1 MRERTKTFSVRLSE
15 KEHQKLT
22 NAIVRCGTTKS
33 AFIRTIANLYIP
45 KERPPDKYYE
55 FISKL
60 TDLGNN
66 LYQISSAAKN
76 DGVFDATKLDEQLK
90 NLDALLLE
98 INSFYTV
105 PEKIKGG
112 DIKWLQQ
119 KYGTSK
125 ADLTAS

>member
-1 MRERTKTFSVRLSE
+1 MRTRTKTFSVRLSE

-22 NAIVRCGTTKS
+22 NAIAKCGTTKS

-45 KERPPDKYYE
+45 KEKPPDKYYE
-55 FISKL
+55 FIQGISE
-60 TDLGNN
+60 LGNN
-66 LYQISSAAKN
+66 LYQISSTAKSE
-76 DGVFDATKLDEQLK
+76 GVFNTEKLDEQLG
-90 NLDALLLE
+90 NLDKLLLE

-105 PEKIKGG
+105 PDKIKGG

-125 ADLTAS
+125 EDLTA

>member
-22 NAIVRCGTTKS
+22 NAIARCGTTKS

-60 TDLGNN
+60 SEFGNK
-66 LYQISSAAKN
+66 LYKISSAAKN
-76 DGVFDATKLDEQLK
+76 DGVFDVATLDEQLK
-90 NLDALLLE
+90 NLDVLLLE

-105 PEKIKGG
+105 PDKIKGG

-119 KYGTSK
+119 KYGKLKT
-125 ADLTAS
+125 D

>member
-1 MRERTKTFSVRLSE
+1 M
-15 KEHQKLT
+15 
-22 NAIVRCGTTKS
+22 
-33 AFIRTIANLYIP
+33 
-45 KERPPDKYYE
+45 
-55 FISKL
+55 
-60 TDLGNN
+60 
-66 LYQISSAAKN
+66 YQITSAAKN
-76 DGVFDATKLDEQLK
+76 DGVFDVSKLDEQLK

-105 PEKIKGG
+105 PDKIKGG

>member
-15 KEHQKLT
+15 KEHQNLNK
-22 NAIVRCGTTKS
+22 AIEKCGTTKS

-60 TDLGNN
+60 SELGNN

-76 DGVFDATKLDEQLK
+76 DEVFDVAQFDEQLK

-98 INSFYTV
+98 INSFYTA
-105 PEKIKGG
+105 PDKIKGG
-112 DIKWLQQ
+112 AVKWLQQ
-119 KYGTSK
+119 KYGT
-125 ADLTAS
+125 

>member
-22 NAIVRCGTTKS
+22 NAINRCGTTKS

-60 TDLGNN
+60 SELGNN
-66 LYQISSAAKN
+66 LYEISSAAKN
-76 DGVFDATKLDEQLK
+76 EDVFDVAKLDEQLK
-90 NLDALLLE
+90 NLEALLLE

-105 PEKIKGG
+105 PDKIKGG

>member
-15 KEHQKLT
+15 KEYQKLT
-22 NAIVRCGTTKS
+22 NAIVKCGTTKS
-33 AFIRTIANLYIP
+33 AFVRTIANLYIP

-60 TDLGNN
+60 SELGNN
-66 LYQISSAAKN
+66 LFQISFAAKN
-76 DGVFDATKLDEQLK
+76 DDVFDVSKLDEQLK
-90 NLDALLLE
+90 NLDTLLLE
-98 INSFYTV
+98 INSFYTM

-119 KYGTSK
+119 KYGT
-125 ADLTAS
+125 

>member
-22 NAIVRCGTTKS
+22 NAIVKCGTTKS

-60 TDLGNN
+60 SELGNS
-66 LYQISSAAKN
+66 LYHISSAAKN
-76 DGVFDATKLDEQLK
+76 DCVFDSAKLDEQLK

-105 PEKIKGG
+105 PDKIKGAILNG
-112 DIKWLQQ
+112 YNKNMGHQRQ
-119 KYGTSK
+119 T
-125 ADLTAS
+125 

>member
-1 MRERTKTFSVRLSE
+1 VRLSE

-22 NAIVRCGTTKS
+22 NAIAKCGTTKS

-55 FISKL
+55 FISRL
-60 TDLGNN
+60 SELGNN
-66 LYQISSAAKN
+66 LYQISSSAKME
-76 DGVFDATKLDEQLK
+76 GVFDVKELEEQVK
-90 NLDALLLE
+90 NLDALLLA

-105 PEKIKGG
+105 PDKIKGG

-125 ADLTAS
+125 EDLTA

>member
-1 MRERTKTFSVRLSE
+1 MRERTKTFFVRLSE
-15 KEHQKLT
+15 KEHKNL
-22 NAIVRCGTTKS
+22 NKAIEKCGTTKS

-60 TDLGNN
+60 SELGNN

-76 DGVFDATKLDEQLK
+76 DGVFDVAQLDEQLK
-90 NLDALLLE
+90 NLDTLLLE

-105 PEKIKGG
+105 PDKIKGG
-112 DIKWLQQ
+112 KIKWLQQ
-119 KYGTSK
+119 KYGT
-125 ADLTAS
+125 

>member
-22 NAIVRCGTTKS
+22 NAIAKCGTTKS

-45 KERPPDKYYE
+45 KERPPDKHYE

-60 TDLGNN
+60 SELGNN
-66 LYQISSAAKN
+66 LYQISSAAEN
-76 DGVFDATKLDEQLK
+76 DGVFDTAKLNEQLK

-105 PEKIKGG
+105 PDKIKGG
-112 DIKWLQQ
+112 EIKWLQQ
-119 KYGTSK
+119 KYGT
-125 ADLTAS
+125 

>member
-22 NAIVRCGTTKS
+22 NAIVKCGTTKS

-60 TDLGNN
+60 SEIGNN
-66 LYQISSAAKN
+66 LYQISSKAKN
-76 DGVFDATKLDEQLK
+76 EGVVDVARLDEQIK
-90 NLDALLLE
+90 NLDSLLLE
-98 INSFYTV
+98 INSFYTM
-105 PEKIKGG
+105 PDKIKGG

-125 ADLTAS
+125 EDLTA

>member
-15 KEHQKLT
+15 KEHQKMT
-22 NAIVRCGTTKS
+22 NTIVRCGTTMS

-60 TDLGNN
+60 TELGNN

-76 DGVFDATKLDEQLK
+76 DGVFDVVKFDEQIK

-105 PEKIKGG
+105 PDKIKRG

-119 KYGTSK
+119 KYGT
-125 ADLTAS
+125 

>member
-15 KEHQKLT
+15 KEHKKLT
-22 NAIVRCGTTKS
+22 NAIVKCGTTKS

-60 TDLGNN
+60 SELGNN

-76 DGVFDATKLDEQLK
+76 DGVFDAAKLDELSEILFSLVCVYGIENVQEVRFLK
-90 NLDALLLE
+90 M
-98 INSFYTV
+98 
-105 PEKIKGG
+105 
-112 DIKWLQQ
+112 DIVF
-119 KYGTSK
+119 
-125 ADLTAS
+125 A

>member
-1 MRERTKTFSVRLSE
+1 MRTRTKTFSVRLSE

-22 NAIVRCGTTKS
+22 NAIAKCGTTKS

-45 KERPPDKYYE
+45 KEKPPDKYYE
-55 FISKL
+55 FIRELSE
-60 TDLGNN
+60 LGNS
-66 LYQISSAAKN
+66 LYQISSVAKSE
-76 DGVFDATKLDEQLK
+76 GIFDIEKLDEQLK
-90 NLDALLLE
+90 NLDTLLLE

-105 PEKIKGG
+105 PDKIKGG

-125 ADLTAS
+125 EDLTA

>member
-1 MRERTKTFSVRLSE
+1 MRGRTKTFSVRLSE

-22 NAIVRCGTTKS
+22 NAINRCGTTKS

-55 FISKL
+55 FISKISEF
-60 TDLGNN
+60 GNN

-76 DGVFDATKLDEQLK
+76 DGVFDVAKLDEQLK

-105 PEKIKGG
+105 PDKIKGG

-125 ADLTAS
+125 EDLTVS